1 MSDRPGMARIVP
13 RASANGVV
21 RREVVVNRV
30 SVANPT
36 GPSFGP
42 DPIGYLRPE
51 QSEGGKLAETSSGM
65 HSIPVQSR
73 TPKTARGSEE
83 GKAKAN
89 YRVKATSF
97 ADGVEIDCW
106 IPASPSQNGKQVK
119 EPQKHPRLPKDQTPA
134 VA

>member
-1 MSDRPGMARIVP
+1 MSDP
-13 RASANGVV
+13 RGGTSTVLREFVKGAV

-30 SVANPT
+30 SGANPT

-42 DPIGYLRPE
+42 DPIRYLRPE

-73 TPKTARGSEE
+73 APTTARGSEE

-106 IPASPSQNGKQVK
+106 IPASPCQNGKQVK
-119 EPQKHPRLPKDQTPA
+119 EPQKHP
-134 VA
+134 

>member
-1 MSDRPGMARIVP
+1 M
-13 RASANGVV
+13 
-21 RREVVVNRV
+21 NRV
-30 SVANPT
+30 SVVNPT

-42 DPIGYLRPE
+42 DPIRYLRPE
-51 QSEGGKLAETSSGM
+51 QSGGGKLAETSLGM
-65 HSIPVQSR
+65 ALHTRPVEGAHA
-73 TPKTARGSEE
+73 ARGSEE

-89 YRVKATSF
+89 HRVKATSF

-106 IPASPSQNGKQVK
+106 IPASPCQNGKQVK